1 LQFVCILFIF
11 KFPIFYYYLDAG
23 YKMMGSSK
31 ENSKGP
37 QDKKGQKDG
46 DQQANNAKGNDTKK

>member
-1 LQFVCILFIF
+1 
-11 KFPIFYYYLDAG
+11 
-23 YKMMGSSK
+23 MMGSSK